1 VLVVQVTLM
10 QPRNLIL
17 IGFVLLLLGFVIPF
31 LIVVRVI
38 PSTFFLNFLSYAA
51 SMLGLFLGMIGAVM
65 YVRIHRHRN

>member
-1 VLVVQVTLM
+1 M

>member
-1 VLVVQVTLM
+1 MLVVQVTLM